1 MFEFKRIEEVTNN
14 LQKTIKGGRR
24 CIYKPIGCIIAHL
37 LETIYASY

>member
-14 LQKTIKGGRR
+14 LQKPSKEVEDAFINQV
-24 CIYKPIGCIIAHL
+24 YIIAHL